1 MSALDSTQ
9 SKVKR
14 GCEPKACLKTEEEKM
29 KDLDSVSGSIYR
41 VLLKQGKSNKWRKDT
56 EMLQETEYKG

>member
-1 MSALDSTQ
+1 MSALESTQ
-9 SKVKR
+9 SEVKS
-14 GCEPKACLKTEEEKM
+14 GCEPKACLKTEDEKM
-29 KDLDSVSGSIYR
+29 KYLDSLSGGIYR